1 MTDQPFASAL
11 SVLLTRRTL
20 LSGAALGGA
29 ALALPG
35 RGMAQTAA
43 PDGFQVIRAGAPGP
57 TLRLKRG
64 EEVRVRLVNDTAEP
78 AAIHW
83 HGVRVRNGMDG
94 VPGLTQ
100 EPVAPGASFDYRFAP
115 PDAGTFWYRPA
126 TSLDGRRMRGP
137 TGALVVSESTP
148 IETDREAVL
157 LVNEIP
163 NAETAGRLAA
173 VSYTHLTLPTILRV

>member
-1 MTDQPFASAL
+1 MTNQPFARAL
-11 SVLLTRRTL
+11 SVPVTRRLL
-20 LSGAALGGA
+20 LSGAALNGA

-64 EEVRVRLVNDTAEP
+64 DEVRVRLVNDTTEP

-83 HGVRVRNGMDG
+83 HGVRVRNDMDG

-100 EPVAPGASFDYRFAP
+100 APVAPGAPFDYRFAA
-115 PDAGTFWYRPA
+115 PDAGIFW
-126 TSLDGRRMRGP
+126 
-137 TGALVVSESTP
+137 
-148 IETDREAVL
+148 
-157 LVNEIP
+157 
-163 NAETAGRLAA
+163 
-173 VSYTHLTLPTILRV
+173 

>member
-1 MTDQPFASAL
+1 M
-11 SVLLTRRTL
+11 
-20 LSGAALGGA
+20 
-29 ALALPG
+29 
-35 RGMAQTAA
+35 
-43 PDGFQVIRAGAPGP
+43 IRAGASRP

-64 EEVRVRLVNDTAEP
+64 EEVQVRLVNDTAEP

-83 HGVRVRNGMDG
+83 HGVRVPSSMDG

-100 EPVAPGASFDYRFAP
+100 APVAPGASFDYRFVV

-126 TSLDGRRMRGP
+126 TSLGGQRMRGP

-163 NAETAGRLAA
+163 NAETVGRLAVQTNQRTA
-173 VSYTHLTLPTILRV
+173 LPPHQRDGIAAASSL